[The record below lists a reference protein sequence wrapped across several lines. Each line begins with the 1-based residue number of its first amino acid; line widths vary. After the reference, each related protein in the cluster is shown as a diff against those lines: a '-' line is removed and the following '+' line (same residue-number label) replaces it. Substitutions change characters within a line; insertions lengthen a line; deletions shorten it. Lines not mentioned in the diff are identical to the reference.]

1 MHGISRFASLRL
13 PKTPA
18 VCQAMNSKEAIETRV
33 HEGAPVHENG
43 FQIAHEQRVNF
54 QFFAQAFRR
63 NQFEAEIKFGKF
75 EDLDRH
81 FASRRMGCAQLFGF
95 LPDSFLGD
103 EWRFEFARV
112 VQGRLALL
120 MILSSFSKSS
130 REGFW
135 PDKVRKNAG
144 SLASSS
150 SFSMTWSGMRPA
162 STAA

>member
-1 MHGISRFASLRL
+1 MGVGWQQMTFLHSMMSSAQGTCAS
-13 PKTPA
+13 
-18 VCQAMNSKEAIETRV
+18 
-33 HEGAPVHENG
+33 
-43 FQIAHEQRVNF
+43 
-54 QFFAQAFRR
+54 RR
-63 NQFEAEIKFGKF
+63 NFSRLLKLTGRIKFGEF
-75 EDLDRH
+75 QDLDRH
-81 FASRRMGCAQLFGF
+81 CASRRIGCAQLLGF
-95 LPDSFLGD
+95 PPGSFLGD

-150 SFSMTWSGMRPA
+150 SFSMTWLGMRPA

>member
-1 MHGISRFASLRL
+1 MFL
-13 PKTPA
+13 PA
-18 VCQAMNSKEAIETRV
+18 VDVPVQNEMADFVCDGKAQAVFHARV

-43 FQIAHEQRVNF
+43 FQIAHEQRVYF
-54 QFFAQAFRR
+54 QFFAQTFRR
-63 NQFEAEIKFGKF
+63 NQFEAEIEFGEF

-81 FASRRMGCAQLFGF
+81 DASRRIGCTQLFGF
-95 LPDSFLGD
+95 LPDSFPGD
-103 EWRFEFARV
+103 EWGFEFVRA
-112 VQGRLALL
+112 VQGWLALL

-130 REGFW
+130 RVGFC

-144 SLASSS
+144 SLASNS